1 MNNVLPMVICTYFI
15 NEISNTFVYLLGE
28 KLEVPLRV
36 HNIIG
41 EEGVLLCKS
50 LYKRVLQSHDAIV
63 IVTFKLLS
71 DYAMFLKDID
81 IFASHKL
88 NGAI

>member
-1 MNNVLPMVICTYFI
+1 MVICTYFI
-15 NEISNTFVYLLGE
+15 HGISNTFVYLLGE
-28 KLEVPLRV
+28 KLEVSLRV

-41 EEGVLLCKS
+41 EESVLLCKS
-50 LYKRVLQSHDAIV
+50 LYKHVLQSYDAIV

-81 IFASHKL
+81 IIASHKL
-88 NGAI
+88 NGAIRYQA

>member
-41 EEGVLLCKS
+41 EESVLLCKS
-50 LYKRVLQSHDAIV
+50 LYKRILQSHDAIV